1 MFAMPKVMNA
11 ETNIITAHFISP
23 LLNGTK
29 KPTKKL
35 VQEKPT
41 GASLID
47 PFLLFSLIVA
57 KAIIYFN
64 AIKCYHKNIICSTGV
79 ILNQNLAASANLHL
93 KKYLNLSPS

>member
-64 AIKCYHKNIICSTGV
+64 TTNIITFDSGYST
-79 ILNQNLAASANLHL
+79 QKSA
-93 KKYLNLSPS
+93 